1 MNEEDPAFFAG
12 LKIGIVGMGLMGSSL
27 ALALRGKCGRLTG
40 IDPDERVVQYIQ
52 EHGFVDSSSTSPADL
67 PSDTDLIILAAPVG
81 AILRL
86 LAELPEVFQG
96 TAVVIDCG
104 STKQVITE
112 AMQNLPHRFDPIGGH
127 PMCGKEKL
135 GPEQADGSLFRG
147 NPFALVPLQRT
158 TAHALQTAKALVN
171 LLDARP
177 LLIDP
182 STHDRWVAHT
192 SHLPFLVANALAQ
205 VTPEECAPL
214 ARSGWRSTA
223 RVANTPTSM
232 MMDIIAT
239 NRPNI
244 LSAVRDLRKQIEKLE
259 EMIEREEDDLLRS
272 ELDRGTSQYR
282 SILERGN

>member
-40 IDPDERVVQYIQ
+40 IDPDPRVVQYIQ
-52 EHGFVDSSSTSPADL
+52 EHGYVDSSSTSPADL
-67 PSDTDLIILAAPVG
+67 PTDTDLIILAAPVG

-86 LAELPEVFQG
+86 LDELPVVFQG

-104 STKQVITE
+104 STKLAITE
-112 AMQNLPHRFDPIGGH
+112 AMQGLPHRFDPIGGH

-135 GPEQADGSLFRG
+135 GPEQADGTLFRD

-158 TAHALQTAKALVN
+158 TAHALQTAEALVDLLGAHPL
-171 LLDARP
+171 LLDP
-177 LLIDP
+177 D
-182 STHDRWVAHT
+182 THDRWVAQT
-192 SHLPFLVANALAQ
+192 SHLPFLAANALAR
-205 VTPEECAPL
+205 VTPPECSPL
-214 ARSGWRSTA
+214 ARSGWRSTT

-239 NRPNI
+239 NRINI
-244 LSAVRDLRKQIEKLE
+244 LSAVRELRQQIEKLE
-259 EMIEREEDDLLRS
+259 AMIEREEDDLLRS

-282 SILERGN
+282 SIFEQGN